1 MSFLDTLGSAIGEAV
16 SPQIVAAKDEAE
28 TIAQA
33 VAVWGVIVAVELGIV
48 IFLLAR
54 RGGNS

>member
-16 SPQIVAAKDEAE
+16 SPQISAAESEAE

-33 VAVWGVIVAVELGIV
+33 VAVWGVIVAVELGII
-48 IFLLAR
+48 IFLLR
-54 RGGNS
+54 RKS

>member
-16 SPQIVAAKDEAE
+16 SPQISAAESEAE

-48 IFLLAR
+48 IFILAR
-54 RGGNS
+54 KGGNS

>member
-1 MSFLDTLGSAIGEAV
+1 MSFLDTLGAGIGAAFA
-16 SPQIVAAKDEAE
+16 PQVAAAESEAQ

-48 IFLLAR
+48 IYLLSRR
-54 RGGNS
+54 RGG